1 MVVDVVVDGDAQSK
15 NAAKK
20 LAAKAEKLAKVK
32 VQYRYREIYNYLFIC
47 RKPNINQLVLKLP
60 EILKRAQ
67 KIVQSG
73 NMDIKK

>member
-32 VQYRYREIYNYLFIC
+32 VQLQYREILNYLFYS
-47 RKPNINQLVLKLP
+47 RKPNINQLDLKLP
-60 EILKRAQ
+60 EILKKAL

-73 NMDIKK
+73 NMDIRK